1 MSYQIVLSSSAE
13 KDLKRLDRQSQR
25 ESLKALADIA
35 ENPYQVGQRLTGAM
49 AEFWSYHYSI
59 VGSQF
64 RIAYEIRGEKL
75 IIYVLQIGSRE
86 NFYQILRR
94 RMN

>member
-1 MSYQIVLSSSAE
+1 MSYRIALSSSAE
-13 KDLKRLDRQSQR
+13 GDLKKLDKQSQR

-35 ENPYQVGQRLTGAM
+35 EDPYQVGKRLTGVLG
-49 AEFWSYHYSI
+49 EFWSYHYSV

-64 RIAYEIRGEKL
+64 RIAYEIKDERL
-75 IIYVLQIGSRE
+75 IVYVLQIGSRE
-86 NFYQILRR
+86 NFYKMLRR